1 MRLSPAVAAVPSP
14 DAANPEPRW
23 IDDTATIERLL
34 THAAGKRLMLAIG
47 GSGGPHN
54 SLLLA
59 ADLQNRQLVIDP
71 PFPALATV
79 PEQGELLSLS
89 TRIEGAVVDFTTP
102 FEDVAELGGEEALVL
117 RWPQKVRYLQRR
129 AAYRLGIPRELHVP
143 PAILRSRQGACT
155 ATLVDLSRFGAGALV
170 PRSRRT
176 APGDQLDCTIRVGDL
191 EFSASAEVRSCIAS
205 LDRLRLG
212 LQFGEITPTAAARLS
227 AAVAKLERLNLRRA
241 AEQRT
246 RAA

>member
-1 MRLSPAVAAVPSP
+1 MHLVPPAAPAP
-14 DAANPEPRW
+14 DTANPEPRW
-23 IDDTATIERLL
+23 VEDVASIERLL

-47 GSGGPHN
+47 GGGGPHN

-59 ADLQNRQLVIDP
+59 ADLPNRQLVIDP
-71 PFPALATV
+71 PFPALPNV

-89 TRIEGAVVDFTTP
+89 TRIDGAVVDFTTP
-102 FEDVAELGGEEALVL
+102 FEDIAELGGEEAMVL
-117 RWPQKVRYLQRR
+117 RWPQKLRYFQRR

-143 PAILRSRQGACT
+143 PAILRSRNGACT

-170 PRSRRT
+170 PRTRQT
-176 APGDQLDCTIRVGDL
+176 APGDTLDCTIRIGEL
-191 EFSASAEVRSCIAS
+191 EFSASVEVRSCTAS

-212 LQFGEITPTAAARLS
+212 LQFGELTPTAASRLS